1 MKEATMNKPVNS
13 TGLPLLTKRHRL
25 QRFSDLIRSRRPCR
39 LYLFINLEYR
49 DAGEWKYISHPA
61 SPFALAAQD
70 NILSAA
76 GLRGGSVG
84 DAQRFFELSRQELAE
99 FSSVCGSSI
108 NNNELAERIERLAV
122 ESGQE
127 KRRLA

>member
-1 MKEATMNKPVNS
+1 MNKTFNS
-13 TGLPLLTKRHRL
+13 TGLPLLTKRQRL
-25 QRFSDLIRSRRPCR
+25 QRFADVIRSRRSCR
-39 LYLFINLEYR
+39 LHLFINLEYR

-70 NILSAA
+70 NILYAA
-76 GLRGGSVG
+76 GLKGGSVG
-84 DAQRFFELSRQELAE
+84 DALRFFELSRQELAE
-99 FSSVCGSSI
+99 FSSVSGGSI
-108 NNNELAERIERLAV
+108 NNNEMAERIERLAV